1 MALVERL
8 GNISSGTPS
17 RSIEVAMKY
26 VPIWVPVILILGL
39 VAVRLYRPPPVG
51 GAAGASRAPIACE
64 PSSTCR

>member
-1 MALVERL
+1 
-8 GNISSGTPS
+8 
-17 RSIEVAMKY
+17 MKY

-51 GAAGASRAPIACE
+51 DAAGASRAQIACE